1 MVPLSA
7 LVPAFFGT
15 RLRDY
20 SETDARPQLLD
31 TDSKIL
37 GGAAASL
44 RREFLPAVIGVA
56 HNPVIPAWGGADCS

>member
-1 MVPLSA
+1 
-7 LVPAFFGT
+7 
-15 RLRDY
+15 
-20 SETDARPQLLD
+20 LLD